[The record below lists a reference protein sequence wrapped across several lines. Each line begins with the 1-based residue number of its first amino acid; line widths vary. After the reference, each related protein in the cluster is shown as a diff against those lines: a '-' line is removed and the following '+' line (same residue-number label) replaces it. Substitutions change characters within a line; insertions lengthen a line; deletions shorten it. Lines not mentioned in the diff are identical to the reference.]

1 MSPNCLP
8 PPPSFPSCCCRR
20 YSRDKL
26 DTLVDFPLRDLDMAP
41 YLLSRQQAA
50 QQQQQGQAGQEQPH
64 AKYDLYAVSN
74 HYGGE

>member
-1 MSPNCLP
+1 MSPTCH
-8 PPPSFPSCCCRR
+8 PSPSSCCCCR

-41 YLLSRQQAA
+41 YLLSRQKAA
-50 QQQQQGQAGQEQPH
+50 QQQQQQGQPGPEQPP

-74 HYGGE
+74 PYGGE

>member
-1 MSPNCLP
+1 
-8 PPPSFPSCCCRR
+8 
-20 YSRDKL
+20 
-26 DTLVDFPLRDLDMAP
+26 MAP